1 MADFVAV
8 LKKTLD
14 GLGETGPETRA
25 RVYDKAR
32 ATVAAK
38 LAAINPP
45 PPLPVAERQKKALE
59 DAIAAVESEYAP
71 AKPAF
76 EDPLEELENVF
87 AALKE
92 GKPIPAAKPAAP
104 AKAAAAPAPKT
115 APLPE
120 PPAVTREPVL
130 KTPAPQQTAEADFF
144 AADDE
149 TLFQSQERPYDA
161 YEPRPRRRYGTAIA
175 AVLALLVL
183 AGGGYA
189 AWLNRDEVTQLL
201 GLDAA
206 PPAATTGVAEQPAAE
221 QAADEQPAA
230 EPAAAT
236 DVASAPVEE
245 SPADAEPAAETPAK
259 FTQRLNADGTEVDAG
274 PADGE
279 ATVGEG
285 TSVASLTAPVAA
297 DQPPAAPPASPPA
310 DTATSPDAS
319 APPADQADPAA
330 PLPGD
335 AAAVATAPADATAS
349 PAEPAPTTQGDQQ
362 VAVGQRAIFYEERTA
377 VAQGSAEPGSI
388 VWSEVQESPGG
399 DAPPERAIRAEAT
412 IPGKDIQLRMTIR
425 RNADKTLPASHIIE
439 MIFLTPEG
447 FEGGGI
453 DNVLRMALKSSEQD
467 AGSPLL
473 GIPAKIADG
482 FFLIAL
488 NDSPKDIETNLNL
501 LRRQSWIDIPL
512 VYKNGRRA
520 LFTMEKGIPGEKVF
534 TETLKSWEPRTAG

>member
-14 GLGETGPETRA
+14 GLGEAGPETRA

-45 PPLPVAERQKKALE
+45 PPAAVAERQKKALE

-104 AKAAAAPAPKT
+104 AKAAAALPPKPAPR
-115 APLPE
+115 PE

-130 KTPAPQQTAEADFF
+130 KTPAPVQTADTDF
-144 AADDE
+144 AAEDDAP
-149 TLFQSQERPYDA
+149 FHSQERPYEA

-189 AWLNRDEVTQLL
+189 AWLNKDEVTQLI

-206 PPAATTGVAEQPAAE
+206 PPAATTDVAEQPAAE
-221 QAADEQPAA
+221 QPAA
-230 EPAAAT
+230 EPPADT
-236 DVASAPVEE
+236 DVASAPREE
-245 SPADAEPAAETPAK
+245 APADAEQASGAPAK

-285 TSVASLTAPVAA
+285 TSVAALTAPVAA
-297 DQPPAAPPASPPA
+297 DQPPAAPPAPPLA
-310 DTATSPDAS
+310 DTAATPDAS
-319 APPADQADPAA
+319 APPADRAAPAA
-330 PLPGD
+330 PPPGD
-335 AAAVATAPADATAS
+335 AAAVATAPADAAAG
-349 PAEPAPTTQGDQQ
+349 PAEPAAAPSTQADQQ

-399 DAPPERAIRAEAT
+399 DAAPEPAIRAEAT

-453 DNVLRMALKSSEQD
+453 DNVLRMAMKNSEQD
-467 AGSPLL
+467 AGNPLL

>member
-14 GLGETGPETRA
+14 GLGEAGPETRA

-45 PPLPVAERQKKALE
+45 PPAAVAERQKKALE

-104 AKAAAAPAPKT
+104 AKAAAALPPKPAPR
-115 APLPE
+115 PE

-130 KTPAPQQTAEADFF
+130 KTPAPVQTADTDF
-144 AADDE
+144 AAEDDAP
-149 TLFQSQERPYDA
+149 FHSQERPYEA

-189 AWLNRDEVTQLL
+189 AWLNKDEVTQLL

-206 PPAATTGVAEQPAAE
+206 SPAATTDVAEQPAAE
-221 QAADEQPAA
+221 QPAA
-230 EPAAAT
+230 EPPAAT
-236 DVASAPVEE
+236 DVASAPREE
-245 SPADAEPAAETPAK
+245 APADAEQASGAPAK

-285 TSVASLTAPVAA
+285 TSVAALTAPVAA
-297 DQPPAAPPASPPA
+297 DQPPAVPPAPPPA
-310 DTATSPDAS
+310 DTAATPDAS
-319 APPADQADPAA
+319 APPADRAAPAA
-330 PLPGD
+330 PPPGD
-335 AAAVATAPADATAS
+335 AAAVATAPADAAAS
-349 PAEPAPTTQGDQQ
+349 PAEPAAAPSTQADQQ

-399 DAPPERAIRAEAT
+399 DAAPEPAIRAEAT

-453 DNVLRMALKSSEQD
+453 DNVLRMAMKSSEQD
-467 AGSPLL
+467 AGNPLL